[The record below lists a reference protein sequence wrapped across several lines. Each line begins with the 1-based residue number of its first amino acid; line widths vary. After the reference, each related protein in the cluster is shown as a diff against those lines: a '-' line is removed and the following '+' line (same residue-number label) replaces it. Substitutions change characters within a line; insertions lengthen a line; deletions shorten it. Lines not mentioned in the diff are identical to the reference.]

1 MTSPV
6 ALYDTREHG
15 FCQVNFSDYR
25 EKVADWLNGF
35 NWDWWATFTFR
46 YPCMPYSAK
55 KSFIR
60 NFREQGIDYFYASE
74 WCGDFHG
81 VHIHALMGNCYGIR
95 RLTTMDKWY
104 QRYGIARIYPY
115 DKRLGARYYVCKY
128 IVKSVADWDIRIE
141 KQACLKKL
149 SLSYATTKR

>member
-1 MTSPV
+1 MSSPFTINS
-6 ALYDTREHG
+6 TRTGET
-15 FCQVNFSDYR
+15 CQVNFSDYR

-60 NFREQGIDYFYASE
+60 FVKGAGIDYFYASE
-74 WCGDFHG
+74 WCGDYHG
-81 VHIHALMGNCYGIR
+81 VHIHALMSNCEGIR

-104 QRYGIARIYPY
+104 EKYGIARIWPY
-115 DKRLGARYYVCKY
+115 DERRGARFYVCKY
-128 IVKSVADWDIRIE
+128 IVKSVADWDMKINSQ
-141 KQACLKKL
+141 KFLL
-149 SLSYATTKR
+149 TKR